1 MVNDNQ
7 VQNNNVGGT
16 GGGCGNPAQNEG
28 IRIEGPGANGNRIE
42 SNQVRGSLLSGV
54 GLHGHVCN
62 PPPGAP
68 FPPEPGNTG
77 NIASGINFLQQGP
90 ATIVCPAFD
99 NIIERN
105 RTTANQSDGIFVAA
119 NSHDNRIIDNRANEN
134 GNDGI
139 HLTAPASPPTSRTSV
154 PPWSTWS
161 PPTLPPSPR
170 ALTTR

>member
-1 MVNDNQ
+1 VTW
-7 VQNNNVGGT
+7 VT
-16 GGGCGNPAQNEG
+16 ASPSRTRHRRWCGNPAQNEG

-42 SNQVRGSLLSGV
+42 SNQDNDVSQTSG
-54 GLHGHVCN
+54 
-62 PPPGAP
+62 
-68 FPPEPGNTG
+68 T

-90 ATIVCPAFD
+90 APIVCPAFD

-105 RTTANQSDGIFVAA
+105 RTTANQSDGIFAAA
-119 NSHDNRIIDNRANEN
+119 NSHDNWIIDRVNEN